1 MSDHA
6 TRAADAHVHAS
17 YFRKPEAIHPRVV
30 DMAAE
35 LEAARLDATTAQ
47 DERDQQR
54 RDANKIARDLTAC
67 RSELASIALLMQ
79 ERGRLPDV
87 GGDNFALVAGA
98 VTEYVL
104 AMELAVIALNERW
117 KDETVEMN
125 RQMAELRR
133 LRDMVPGEWDK
144 CRDDLEHKLYEREEE
159 CRELC
164 ARIDRQAE
172 QIGGLTNLLACDD
185 DCHHAPMCVRWEHAD
200 DDGHGHYP
208 CDCALLNIRC
218 LHVCADCRAKRS
230 APVLV
235 GAKARRAERQAKAKP

>member
-1 MSDHA
+1 MSDYA
-6 TRAADAHVHAS
+6 KRAADAHVHAS
-17 YFRKPEAIHPRVV
+17 YFRKPEAIHPRGEEARNTAEV
-30 DMAAE
+30 MALA
-35 LEAARLDATTAQ
+35 
-47 DERDQQR
+47 DER
-54 RDANKIARDLTAC
+54 RDANRIARDLTAC
-67 RSELASIALLMQ
+67 RSELAAIALLMQ
-79 ERGRLPDV
+79 ERGRLLDV

-125 RQMAELRR
+125 RQMAEIRR

-185 DCHHAPMCVRWEHAD
+185 DCHHAPMCVRWEHTAD
-200 DDGHGHYP
+200 AELVELKGRRCDECAHWDKGNCLLGDRREDAPMWTIDGCTLLCTEPDHY
-208 CDCALLNIRC
+208 CA
-218 LHVCADCRAKRS
+218 AW
-230 APVLV
+230 
-235 GAKARRAERQAKAKP
+235 QAIA